1 MQTQEIVIA
10 NPRGLHA
17 EACAKIV
24 SIAKKCR
31 CKLFLVRKG
40 RRVNAR
46 NIVAVMLLTSAI
58 GATVRVEADGP
69 DEALAIRA
77 IATLFQDGLGERR

>member
-1 MQTQEIVIA
+1 MQTRRLIIA

-24 SIAKKCR
+24 NIAKHCR

-40 RRVNAR
+40 QRVSAR
-46 NIVAVMLLTSAI
+46 NIVAVMTLTAAI

-69 DEALAIRA
+69 DEELAIRA
-77 IATLFQDGLGERR
+77 IATLFHDGLGERR

>member
-1 MQTQEIVIA
+1 MQTKKLVIA

-24 SIAKKCR
+24 SIAKRCR
-31 CKLFLVRKG
+31 CNLFLVCKG
-40 RRVNAR
+40 RRASAR
-46 NIVAVMLLTSAI
+46 TIVSVMLLTAAI
-58 GATVRVEADGP
+58 GATVRIEADGP

-77 IATLFQDGLGERR
+77 IATLFHDGFGERR

>member
-1 MQTQEIVIA
+1 MQTQKFIIS

-24 SIAKKCR
+24 KIAKRCR
-31 CKLFLVRKG
+31 CNLFLIRNG
-40 RRVNAR
+40 RRVSAR

-58 GATVRVEADGP
+58 GATVRVEAEGP
-69 DEALAIRA
+69 DEALAIRE
-77 IATLFQDGLGERR
+77 IATLFHDGLGERR